1 MKVAVLMGGRSSERE
16 ISLRTGRG
24 CAQSLRNL
32 GHETTSV
39 DAADGTVLPPGQEES
54 AARTLEAVR
63 ALPQQA
69 MLETLRTEAVMEAE
83 VVFLALHGRW
93 GEDGTV
99 QGALELAGKI
109 YTGSGVLASAVAMD
123 KAMSKRVFEREA
135 IPTPHWMLL
144 EAGVSGRA
152 LDVKLLGG
160 YPLVVKPNSEGSTM
174 GLTIV
179 RHPSELQPAIGKAA
193 EYDSHVLV
201 EQYIEGR
208 ELTVAV
214 IGEVAYPVV
223 EIEPKSGFYDYAA
236 KYTKGASVYT
246 CPAKLSTE
254 LAKHI
259 RELSLEAAQALDCS
273 GVSRVDLRLSE
284 DDEPYVLE
292 VNTLPGMTPTSLVPM
307 AAAAKGMSYDQL
319 VARILDLALAD
330 SKGRNLEQR
339 A

>member
-24 CAQSLRNL
+24 CAQALRNL
-32 GHETTSV
+32 GHDVTSV
-39 DAADGTVLPPGQEES
+39 DAADGVVLPPGEEES
-54 AARTLEAVR
+54 AARSIEEVR
-63 ALPQQA
+63 RLSREA
-69 MLETLRTEAVMEAE
+69 MLDALRTAPIREAD
-83 VVFLALHGRW
+83 VVLLALHGTW

-99 QGALELAGKI
+99 QGALELAGKV

-123 KAMSKRVFEREA
+123 KAMAKRVFEREA
-135 IPTPHWMLL
+135 IPTPHWMLI

-160 YPLVVKPNSEGSTM
+160 YPLVVKPNAEGSTV

-179 RHPSELQPAIGKAA
+179 RHPAELQPAISKAA
-193 EYDSHVLV
+193 EYDTHVLV

-223 EIEPKSGFYDYAA
+223 EIEPKSGFYDYEA

-246 CPAKLSTE
+246 CPAKVPTE
-254 LAKHI
+254 LSRHI
-259 RELSLEAAQALDCS
+259 RELSLEAAQALGCT

-292 VNTLPGMTPTSLVPM
+292 VNTTPGMTPTSLVPM

-319 VARILDLALAD
+319 VGRMLDLALAD
-330 SKGRNLEQR
+330 AKSRQVEQG